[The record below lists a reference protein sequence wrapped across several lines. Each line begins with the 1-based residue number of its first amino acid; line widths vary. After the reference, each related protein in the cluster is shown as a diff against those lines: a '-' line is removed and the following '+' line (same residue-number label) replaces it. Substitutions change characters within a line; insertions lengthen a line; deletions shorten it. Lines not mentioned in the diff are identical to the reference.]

1 MHILIYVV
9 LPVFLVAGVAA
20 LAQPRLQ
27 LDVHPISRAV
37 FYLFSPALVLDSLV
51 GSEIG
56 GAEFGRIAVAML
68 LTTLLLWAMGEV
80 AARLLRLEGPTQS
93 AFLVAILLMNAG
105 NFGLPTNLFA
115 FGEPGLA
122 RASLAF
128 TVSAAISSSLG
139 VYLAAHG
146 RASAWEA
153 LRRVAGVPLVYA
165 AVLGLALNLLHLSLP
180 EPLAKAVQLLGQ
192 AAVPVMLVV
201 LGVQLASIFRNRW
214 RAVYLPALAV
224 VVVSRLI
231 LAPALTLGTT
241 HVVGLAGLTRNV
253 VVLETAMPSAVI
265 TTILA
270 TEFESDPS
278 FATLSVLVTTLVSLL
293 TVTAW
298 LSWVLLPAAPVP

>member
-1 MHILIYVV
+1 MRILIHVV

-27 LDVHPISRAV
+27 LDVRSISRVA
-37 FYLFSPALVLDSLV
+37 FYLFGPALVLDSLV
-51 GSEIG
+51 RSEIG
-56 GAEFGRIAVAML
+56 GAEFGRIAAAML
-68 LTTLLLWAMGEV
+68 LTTLVLWGTGELM
-80 AARLLRLEGPTQS
+80 ARMLRLEGPTHS

-128 TVSAAISSSLG
+128 TVSAATSSSLG
-139 VYLAAHG
+139 VYLAARG
-146 RASAWEA
+146 RASGWTA
-153 LRRVAGVPLVYA
+153 LRRVTGVPLVYA
-165 AVLGLALNLLHLSLP
+165 AALGFALNLMHLSLP
-180 EPLAKAVQLLGQ
+180 EPLVKAVHLLGQ
-192 AAVPVMLVV
+192 AAVPAMLVV
-201 LGVQLASIFRNRW
+201 LGGQLAHIFRNEW
-214 RAVYLPALAV
+214 KAAYLPALV
-224 VVVSRLI
+224 VVAVSRLL

-241 HVVGLAGLTRNV
+241 HLVGLEGLTRNV
-253 VVLETAMPSAVI
+253 VVLETAMPTAVI

-298 LSWVLLPAAPVP
+298 LNWVLL

>member
-1 MHILIYVV
+1 MHILIHVV

-27 LDVHPISRAV
+27 LDISTISRAV

-51 GSEIG
+51 GSRIG
-56 GAEFGRIAVAML
+56 GAEFGRIAAAML
-68 LTTLLLWAMGEV
+68 LTALVLWGLGEAM
-80 AARLLRLEGPTQS
+80 ARLLRLEGPTQS

-128 TVSAAISSSLG
+128 TVSAATSSSLG
-139 VYLAAHG
+139 VYLAARG
-146 RASAWEA
+146 RASGWMA

-165 AVLGLALNLLHLSLP
+165 AALGFALNLTHLSLP
-180 EPLAKAVQLLGQ
+180 APLAKAVHLLGQ

-201 LGVQLASIFRNRW
+201 LGGQLARVFQNEW
-214 RAVYLPALAV
+214 RAAYLPALAV
-224 VVVSRLI
+224 VAVSRLI

-241 HVVGLAGLTRNV
+241 HVVGLSGLTRNV

-265 TTILA
+265 TIILA

-278 FATLSVLVTTLVSLL
+278 FATLGVLVTTLASLL

-298 LSWVLLPAAPVP
+298 LNWVLL

>member
-1 MHILIYVV
+1 MRTLTHVV

-20 LAQPRLQ
+20 LAQPRLR
-27 LDVHPISRAV
+27 LDIPSISRAV

-51 GSEIG
+51 SSRIG
-56 GAEFGRIAVAML
+56 GMEFGRIAAAML
-68 LTTLLLWAMGEV
+68 LTALMLWGIGELV
-80 AARLLRLEGPTQS
+80 AHLLRLEGPTQS

-139 VYLAAHG
+139 VYLAARG
-146 RASAWEA
+146 RASGWEA

-165 AVLGLALNLLHLSLP
+165 AALGFVLNLAHLGLP
-180 EPLAKAVQLLGQ
+180 ETLAKAVHLLGQ
-192 AAVPVMLVV
+192 AAVPAMLVV
-201 LGVQLASIFRNRW
+201 LGGQLAHIFQNEW
-214 RAVYLPALAV
+214 KAAYLPALMV
-224 VVVSRLI
+224 VAVSRLV

-241 HVVGLAGLTRNV
+241 HLVGLEGLTRNV
-253 VVLETAMPSAVI
+253 VVLETAMPTAVI

-278 FATLSVLVTTLVSLL
+278 FATLGVLVTTLASLL

-298 LSWVLLPAAPVP
+298 LNWVLL